1 MAYNQPS
8 FLLAVAILLYL
19 SSFLLLAALRITTGV
34 SIQRLG
40 YLSLRRIS
48 YTLKDGIRIEI
59 RSVGLLLHRP
69 TFAQPTWLSLL
80 LNELHV
86 IIDPESLGR
95 HDADTERVLDGDL
108 TPSGLPDASRPDP
121 THPGQDRGPD
131 RDRVQMEAGR
141 SQIWKEMTRI
151 KEGIQRVHQKIYWLR
166 LLDVVVRNATGTI
179 QGVGEVQVG
188 NLTVAVD
195 LRQKLVDWTPLFH
208 HDHPSPKTRRPAE
221 WTFTVR
227 SVFFKPNG
235 KDALGILDHCSL
247 SVHGFLRPDL
257 NGLHRSTISLKCGRI
272 LIPQDDLLDAAQTI
286 HRARTRHRAPE
297 GLRPTTGPP
306 IVTDVMEELGMS
318 GTREER
324 ILRTVSDSKEFVSSL
339 LRGIEEVQL
348 AMSFVR
354 ITKEIH
360 DVRPSGQPLY
370 LSISMK
376 EVAMDLHR
384 LDPRS
389 PAHQMYFPSA
399 DVSHQALLAG
409 IGFSIDLV
417 DGHRAPERLVRVPM
431 ATVTVKTT
439 LPSKTFNSLESTSAA
454 DRNANIM
461 FANGVITSPSLDVDP
476 RHLPIILA
484 FARSKPKPRRQGSP
498 PRYRLISRLLPK
510 ASVKFSVHEPVIRVA
525 LPAIERKGKGTD
537 EYDLLISSISS
548 IAIDLESLHSIEAE
562 SDYSLACGLRVRSHH
577 LYYQTL
583 SRARYDLLTSDTLEL
598 KLRVSASL
606 SLHVDASGSL
616 QTLSVHLVRPE
627 ISDGVGQIV
636 QQLRLDVKAEKVET
650 NLAHRESNA
659 LRNMPPWLVQFN
671 LTGSNFS
678 VEVAGVD
685 QEVSK
690 QTRGVA
696 LRLQSWTAEY
706 KSQRTPM
713 NGPYP
718 ARRGLGHRS
727 LKTDDAL
734 RDSARASPGPPRIQN
749 PTDGRRLAV
758 HVHELEG
765 FVIDSIDRCESEAF
779 LRLPRC
785 EVALSTLSDAQGSI
799 LHVRSYLRTLLIQYN
814 LYRYYALGIAAMLLR
829 KLFMGEGDR
838 TLEKLEAQDLFS
850 TDHLPSR
857 PTDDRNL
864 PASPRSTP
872 ELMTLDLKAGLV
884 QLKASLPSDP
894 QMMLQMY
901 ALEVGNHRWTSRHFQ
916 ASLVRLLTRP
926 PKVPGV
932 WTRIACIKNP
942 RLDFRDVRRRS
953 GTKLSHERSIDL
965 SADAV
970 RLAVPHQLV
979 VYKIFDNI
987 ANTAKATKQL
997 QHRFQ
1002 TGTNDYILDKGPEG
1016 PKAIPRITC
1025 RMRSF
1030 LMELE
1035 DGLFERKLAMIY
1047 RVGLVEQTQRLA
1059 REAAFYAKT
1068 DRLREAEQK
1077 RVPSR
1082 PPVRSAATRKVSKVG
1097 PISEGEPQPKTSR
1110 PPAPYQPPSDPRK
1123 LRYDREGKC
1132 GLSDDASLGASE
1144 AWTRLQ
1150 QLNAQGWKKRI
1161 DWGSD
1166 FQRNVM
1172 KEIRG
1177 VFWGTDELPEGVH
1190 ETETI
1195 LEYPRRPSLMAFM
1208 IRDFRVVVDKPS
1220 FPVNDYPKFL
1230 HRIGKGMPFDMQYSL
1245 LIPTSIQ
1252 LDMGETRLSL
1262 RDYPIPMLH
1271 IPSIRP
1277 TQPPR
1282 LPSWSLRTDFI
1293 IAEEFR
1299 DEESIRHVKV
1309 SVVPPSKSTSDD
1321 PPGGFAVDVRR
1332 TVSPV
1337 KTYSDLNVEIHT
1349 GHPTGIVWATS
1360 YQPAIQDMMM
1370 VIETFSKP
1378 PMDPSERT
1386 GFWDKIRLAFHSRAN
1401 VSWTGDGDVHLMLKG
1416 KFGLPVGD
1424 FSPTHR
1430 SVRLGSRDPYVV
1442 TGYGAG
1448 FVMCWRNDV
1457 KWRVCQEDDP
1467 RKFMTVDSGEYV
1479 LAIPDYSH
1487 HARRSMNTETPRSD
1501 TVSANSTF
1509 RSGAL
1514 FKKVIMK
1521 LAGNVQWLAGLV
1533 FERDLAGGG
1542 RTFDFRPHYKVVLK
1556 TPDFAKA
1563 PEGEVSHPSRNKN
1576 QC

>member
-1 MAYNQPS
+1 MAYHQPS

-19 SSFLLLAALRITTGV
+19 SSFLLLAALRIATGV

-40 YLSLRRIS
+40 YLSLRRVS

-80 LNELHV
+80 LDELHV
-86 IIDPESLGR
+86 TIDPRSLGR
-95 HDADTERVLDGDL
+95 HDADPEHSLDGDP
-108 TPSGLPDASRPDP
+108 TPSSPPDAGRPDP
-121 THPGQDRGPD
+121 TRLGRGRDPD
-131 RDRVQMEAGR
+131 RDRVQVEAGR

-151 KEGIQRVHQKIYWLR
+151 KERIQRVHQRIRWLR
-166 LLDVVVRNATGTI
+166 LLDVIVRNATGTI

-188 NLTVAVD
+188 NLTGAVD
-195 LRQKLVDWTPLFH
+195 LRRKFIDRTRPFH
-208 HDHPSPKTRRPAE
+208 HDHPSPKSRRPAE

-227 SVFFKPNG
+227 SVFFKPNR
-235 KDALGILDHCSL
+235 KDPLEILDQCSL
-247 SVHGFLRPDL
+247 SVHGFLRLDL
-257 NGLHRSTISLKCGRI
+257 NGLHDSTISLKCGRI
-272 LIPQDDLLDAAQTI
+272 LIPQDDFLDAAQSI
-286 HRARTRHRAPE
+286 QRARRRHRAPE
-297 GLRPTTGPP
+297 PLGPTRPLIP
-306 IVTDVMEELGMS
+306 IDRTKELGMS

-324 ILRTVSDSKEFVSSL
+324 ILRTVSDSKEFVSSI

-360 DVRPSGQPLY
+360 DIQPAGQPLY
-370 LSISMK
+370 LNISMK

-389 PAHQMYFPSA
+389 PAHRMYFPST

-417 DGHRAPERLVRVPM
+417 DRHRAPERLVRVPM

-439 LPSKTFNSLESTSAA
+439 LPSKTFNSLESTSVA

-461 FANGVITSPSLDVDP
+461 FAHGVITSPSLDIDP
-476 RHLPIILA
+476 RHLPMILA
-484 FARSKPKPRRQGSP
+484 LTRAKPKPRREGSP
-498 PRYRLISRLLPK
+498 PPVRHHLISRLLPK
-510 ASVKFSVHEPVIRVA
+510 ASVKFSVHEPVVRVA
-525 LPAIERKGKGTD
+525 LPAIEHEGTGAD
-537 EYDLLISSISS
+537 EYDLLVSSVSS
-548 IAIDLESLHSIEAE
+548 IAIDLESLHSTVAE

-577 LYYQTL
+577 LYYQTV
-583 SRARYDLLTSDTLEL
+583 SRARYDLLMSETLEL
-598 KLRVSASL
+598 NLEVSASPNL
-606 SLHVDASGSL
+606 RVLASGSVR
-616 QTLSVHLVRPE
+616 TLSVQLVRPE

-636 QQLRLDVKAEKVET
+636 QQLRLDVKTEKFET
-650 NLAHRESNA
+650 DRAHRESNA
-659 LRNMPPWLVQFN
+659 LRNMPSWLVQFN

-685 QEVSK
+685 KEVSK
-690 QTRGVA
+690 QTRGAA
-696 LRLQSWTAEY
+696 LQLESWSAEY
-706 KSQRTPM
+706 KSLKAPTNDPH
-713 NGPYP
+713 P
-718 ARRGLGHRS
+718 ARRGLGHPS
-727 LKTDDAL
+727 LKPEDAL
-734 RDSARASPGPPRIQN
+734 RDLSHVSPGPPQIQTA
-749 PTDGRRLAV
+749 TDGRRLTV

-765 FVIDSIDRCESEAF
+765 FVVDSIDGWESEPF

-785 EVALSTLSDAQGSI
+785 EVALSTSSDAQGSI
-799 LHVRSYLRTLLIQYN
+799 LHVRSFVRTLLVQYN
-814 LYRYYALGIAAMLLR
+814 LYRYYAIGIAATLLR
-829 KLFMGEGDR
+829 TIFVGEGKQR
-838 TLEKLEAQDLFS
+838 SEKLGARDLFS
-850 TDHLPSR
+850 TEHLPPR
-857 PTDDRNL
+857 PSDGRNL

-894 QMMLQMY
+894 PMMLQMY
-901 ALEVGNHRWTSRHFQ
+901 ALEVGNHRWTSRHFK
-916 ASLVRLLTRP
+916 ASLIRLLTRP
-926 PKVPGV
+926 PKIPRV
-932 WTRIACIKNP
+932 WTRITCIKDP
-942 RLDFRDVRRRS
+942 RLDVRDVRRKS
-953 GTKLSHERSIDL
+953 GAKLSHERSIDL

-979 VYKIFDNI
+979 VYKVFDNI

-1016 PKAIPRITC
+1016 PRGVPKITF
-1025 RMRSF
+1025 RTRSF
-1030 LMELE
+1030 LVELE

-1068 DRLREAEQK
+1068 NRLREAEQR
-1077 RVPSR
+1077 RVFSR
-1082 PPVRSAATRKVSKVG
+1082 PPARSAATRKMSKVG
-1097 PISEGEPQPKTSR
+1097 PVDAGEPHPKTNR
-1110 PPAPYQPPSDPRK
+1110 PPGPDQPPSDPRK

-1132 GLSDDASLGASE
+1132 GLSDDASLGPTE
-1144 AWTRLQ
+1144 AWERLQ
-1150 QLNAQGWKKRI
+1150 RLNAQSWKKRI

-1177 VFWGTDELPEGVH
+1177 VFWGADELPEGVH

-1208 IRDFRVVVDKPS
+1208 IRDFSVVVDKPS
-1220 FPVNDYPKFL
+1220 FPINEYPKFL

-1252 LDMGETRLSL
+1252 LEMGETRLSL

-1271 IPSIRP
+1271 IPSLRP
-1277 TQPPR
+1277 TRPPPR
-1282 LPSWSLRTDFI
+1282 LPSWTLRTDFV

-1299 DEESIRHVKV
+1299 DGESIRHVKV
-1309 SVVPPSKSTSDD
+1309 SVVPPSKSASDD

-1349 GHPTGIVWATS
+1349 EHPTSIVWATS

-1370 VIETFSKP
+1370 VMETFSKP
-1378 PMDPSERT
+1378 PMDPSERA

-1416 KFGLPVGD
+1416 KFSLPTGD
-1424 FSPTHR
+1424 VPPSHL
-1430 SVRLGSRDPYVV
+1430 SV
-1442 TGYGAG
+1442 
-1448 FVMCWRNDV
+1448 
-1457 KWRVCQEDDP
+1457 
-1467 RKFMTVDSGEYV
+1467 
-1479 LAIPDYSH
+1479 
-1487 HARRSMNTETPRSD
+1487 
-1501 TVSANSTF
+1501 
-1509 RSGAL
+1509 
-1514 FKKVIMK
+1514 
-1521 LAGNVQWLAGLV
+1521 
-1533 FERDLAGGG
+1533 
-1542 RTFDFRPHYKVVLK
+1542 
-1556 TPDFAKA
+1556 
-1563 PEGEVSHPSRNKN
+1563 PSRLS
-1576 QC
+1576 